1 MNTTKKYLNKG
12 AFMTEKNKMLVV
24 DETQLDTIENEA
36 IRQSVSEQL
45 QVTLPVAPDN
55 VLIRVEYVGV
65 CGSDVHYFHEGQC
78 GTFFLDEERDLPYM
92 LGHEAAGTVV
102 EVGAAV
108 KNLKP
113 GDRVCCEPGIPC
125 GKCEF
130 CKSGKYNLC
139 RDVVFWAT
147 PPVPGCYKRYIEF
160 KADFCFKLPDK
171 LSTEAGAMIEPFAT
185 AISAVKTAEVC
196 QDDSVLILGSGCQG
210 LLALLACKARGAKN
224 VILCDLED
232 IRLEKAL
239 ELGAT
244 SVINNGKMTEQE
256 FYQKVNELTDGGPN
270 KVIEAIG
277 NAATIRQAGEL
288 ARRGGVI
295 VLLGMPPENIIP
307 FNINAVMDNEVQV
320 RPIFRYRYVFPECI
334 EAAETNCPV
343 EKVISHKYSLDNI
356 QQAFDD
362 SIYRKNEV
370 VKAVVVID

>member
-1 MNTTKKYLNKG
+1 
-12 AFMTEKNKMLVV
+12 
-24 DETQLDTIENEA
+24 
-36 IRQSVSEQL
+36 
-45 QVTLPVAPDN
+45 
-55 VLIRVEYVGV
+55 
-65 CGSDVHYFHEGQC
+65 
-78 GTFFLDEERDLPYM
+78 
-92 LGHEAAGTVV
+92 
-102 EVGAAV
+102 
-108 KNLKP
+108 
-113 GDRVCCEPGIPC
+113 
-125 GKCEF
+125 
-130 CKSGKYNLC
+130 
-139 RDVVFWAT
+139 
-147 PPVPGCYKRYIEF
+147 
-160 KADFCFKLPDK
+160 
-171 LSTEAGAMIEPFAT
+171 MIEPFAT

-288 ARRGGVI
+288 AKRGGVI

-334 EAAETNCPV
+334 EAAESNCPV

>member
-1 MNTTKKYLNKG
+1 
-12 AFMTEKNKMLVV
+12 
-24 DETQLDTIENEA
+24 
-36 IRQSVSEQL
+36 
-45 QVTLPVAPDN
+45 
-55 VLIRVEYVGV
+55 
-65 CGSDVHYFHEGQC
+65 
-78 GTFFLDEERDLPYM
+78 
-92 LGHEAAGTVV
+92 
-102 EVGAAV
+102 
-108 KNLKP
+108 
-113 GDRVCCEPGIPC
+113 
-125 GKCEF
+125 
-130 CKSGKYNLC
+130 
-139 RDVVFWAT
+139 
-147 PPVPGCYKRYIEF
+147 
-160 KADFCFKLPDK
+160 
-171 LSTEAGAMIEPFAT
+171 MIEPFAT

-334 EAAETNCPV
+334 EAAESNCPV